1 MEEPDSVG
9 KISAALPEQDSYGI
23 CPAAV
28 SMSVVAYRDVSQS
41 MGQKLREYSVL
52 FVPDTR
58 IVGPTRFLTYPSA
71 SRYGTHGTFFLTNR
85 VGRGNRAHGQSL
97 ATGKPVSPFSSLM
110 PRTSCPARRAARAA
124 SHSGSWYTN
133 VPGEL
138 ADQISTWM
146 DAARGE
152 HPSSP
157 DTKAIIA
164 PHAGYAYSGRTM
176 AYAYT
181 SLPDPDTIS
190 TIFILGPSHHF
201 YSDKCHISQCSEVW
215 V

>member
-1 MEEPDSVG
+1 MEESDSVG
-9 KISAALPEQDSYGI
+9 KFQQLFLHRIATVFVPPP
-23 CPAAV
+23 CPCPW
-28 SMSVVAYRDVSQS
+28 SRIEMSVSQWVRNYANTVFCLS
-41 MGQKLREYSVL
+41 R
-52 FVPDTR
+52 TR

>member
-1 MEEPDSVG
+1 LSRRRVHVRGRVSRCQSVNG
-9 KISAALPEQDSYGI
+9 SETTRKI
-23 CPAAV
+23 
-28 SMSVVAYRDVSQS
+28 QS
-41 MGQKLREYSVL
+41 SVL
-52 FVPDTR
+52 SGGDHPY
-58 IVGPTRFLTYPSA
+58 FLNPSA
-71 SRYGTHGTFFLTNR
+71 SRYGTRGTFFLAIDEPSRSGKETEHADNPSRR
-85 VGRGNRAHGQSL
+85 VNPSSPSL
-97 ATGKPVSPFSSLM
+97 IM

>member
-1 MEEPDSVG
+1 
-9 KISAALPEQDSYGI
+9 
-23 CPAAV
+23 
-28 SMSVVAYRDVSQS
+28 MSVVAYRDVSQS
-41 MGQKLREYSVL
+41 MGQKRREKYSVL
-52 FVPDTR
+52 LFCAGVTTLYPY
-58 IVGPTRFLTYPSA
+58 LNPSA
-71 SRYGTHGTFFLTNR
+71 SRFGTRGTFFLAIDEPSRSGKETERADNPSRR
-85 VGRGNRAHGQSL
+85 VNPSSPSL
-97 ATGKPVSPFSSLM
+97 IM